1 MRSTA
6 RTDGSDRFLS
16 TLTRR
21 PVVRLVALA
30 TILIRERTPPPTDSH
45 PDH

>member
-1 MRSTA
+1 MRDST
-6 RTDGSDRFLS
+6 GFLS

-30 TILIRERTPPPTDSH
+30 TILSGTCRVFRGERLLL
-45 PDH
+45 